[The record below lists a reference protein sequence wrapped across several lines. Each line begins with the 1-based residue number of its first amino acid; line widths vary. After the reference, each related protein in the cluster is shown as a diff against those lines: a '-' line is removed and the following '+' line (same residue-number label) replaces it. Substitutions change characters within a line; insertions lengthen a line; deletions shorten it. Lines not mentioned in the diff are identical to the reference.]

1 MEQIGPTRW
10 RNAIYIYLMV
20 LAQYLFYEIKKK
32 KHLYLWRLWACS
44 QLPRVLW
51 IIQRLTFLHR
61 YHHCRVQRVLHPLG
75 NYILREM
82 IHFHA
87 FHLLSYK
94 DNKSIIC
101 LKNTV
106 KIPAIL
112 FHYHNDHCTLFMEGC
127 SVFYRKVHLLGGPP
141 APVHRVRMGGG
152 RPAHIPC
159 PSPHP
164 AEHFL
169 TGPAPGPQRCLER
182 GALVSTATCGGLNP
196 WIRLQAVGANAITA
210 QPGAAGAYYTHQS
223 PLPQHT
229 AFLVARVKAGA
240 APGADKC

>member
-1 MEQIGPTRW
+1 M
-10 RNAIYIYLMV
+10 
-20 LAQYLFYEIKKK
+20 
-32 KHLYLWRLWACS
+32 
-44 QLPRVLW
+44 
-51 IIQRLTFLHR
+51 
-61 YHHCRVQRVLHPLG
+61 LHPSG

-87 FHLLSYK
+87 FHLLNYR

-106 KIPAIL
+106 EILATL

-127 SVFYRKVHLLGGPP
+127 SVFYREVCLLGGPP
-141 APVHRVRMGGG
+141 ALGTPREHGW
-152 RPAHIPC
+152 RPSSPRPL
-159 PSPHP
+159 PSLHHP
-164 AEHFL
+164 EHFL

-182 GALVSTATCGGLNP
+182 GALVSAATWGGLNP
-196 WIRLQAVGANAITA
+196 CITLQAVGANVITA

-229 AFLVARVKAGA
+229 VFLAARVKAGA
-240 APGADKC
+240 SSGVDKC